1 MAAGRKKGGAKK
13 KIFKK
18 KPYKKKPV
26 PGQGEQIMRVKLPRE
41 GAMLGIV
48 TGIMGGGRMSVLCND
63 GKERM
68 GRIPGK
74 LKRRIWVR
82 EGDAV
87 SIRPWE
93 IQGDEKGDVIWRYHP
108 NEKRWLQDKGYLKVG

>member
-1 MAAGRKKGGAKK
+1 MAAGGR
-13 KIFKK
+13 KK
-18 KPYKKKPV
+18 KPFRPKKPRKRPAA
-26 PGQGEQIMRVKLPRE
+26 PGTEQPIMRVKLPRQGE
-41 GAMLGIV
+41 VLGTV
-48 TGIMGGGRMSVLCND
+48 TGIMGGGRMTVLCTD

-87 SIRPWE
+87 IVRPWE
-93 IQGDEKGDVIWRYHP
+93 IEGDKKGDVIWRYHP
-108 NEKRWLQDKGYLKVG
+108 NERKWLQDKGYLKVG

>member
-1 MAAGRKKGGAKK
+1 MAAGRKKKK
-13 KIFKK
+13 PGFRGIKK
-18 KPYKKKPV
+18 KPKRKPA
-26 PGQGEQIMRVKLPRE
+26 PGTVQPIMRVKLPRD

-48 TGIMGGGRMSVLCND
+48 TGIMGGGRMTVMCND

-93 IQGDEKGDVIWRYHP
+93 IQGDKKGDVVWRYHP

>member
-1 MAAGRKKGGAKK
+1 MAAGRKKKK
-13 KIFKK
+13 TGFRGVK
-18 KPYKKKPV
+18 KPYKRKPA
-26 PGQGEQIMRVKLPRE
+26 PGTVQPIMRVKLPRQGE
-41 GAMLGIV
+41 LLGIV
-48 TGIMGGGRMSVLCND
+48 TGIMGGGRMTVLCND

-87 SIRPWE
+87 TIRPWE
-93 IQGDEKGDVIWRYHP
+93 IQGDQKGDVIWRYHP
-108 NEKRWLQDKGYLKVG
+108 NERRWLRDKGYLKVG